1 MANEGPASVLD
12 GKYEI
17 VRQLAS
23 GGMGDL
29 YLVRHLHL
37 DQTRVVKVLRKELAS
52 DEAAQ
57 RRFLREA
64 RFATNVKHPNV
75 AILYD
80 YDRLPDQSFYMVW
93 EHIDGEEIGRILERD
108 GPFPIPEALRLAI
121 QVLRGLEAIHSAGVI
136 HRDVSPDNLLV
147 TRDSRGRQQVKIID
161 LGLAKGRVADPNLEI
176 TQAGMFMGKL
186 RYCSPEQARM
196 DGDEGLDPRTDL
208 YSFALV
214 LYEMLCGLPPFEAD
228 STPAFVFKRL
238 SEDPLSLT
246 GRNPAIDIPIRL
258 DQVLRKALERSREH
272 RYPDAI
278 RFIEALEPVE
288 ASLHGVATQRIV
300 VAPSGLDENS
310 ALPRERS
317 VSRISRE
324 EKTDL
329 LAQIDRAA
337 RRVREGSELFE
348 MAERAIAAGELGRA
362 RQIYQNL
369 VENNPRAAG
378 LERLAAQLTRA
389 GVDVSSIAPSTAP
402 LPEPT
407 AVSPQAAPAPP
418 QVVALTTPVAELI
431 DRPAAIKQ
439 AETMIETYLRQG
451 KKTLARLALDSLL
464 ELSPDHPR
472 RQEYSSWIDLAG
484 QEAEQ
489 LRRAQEVIEA
499 GRSALDRGDL
509 KAARKQADT
518 AARLAPTGDL
528 AASFLT
534 EVEAADREQSQGAEL
549 TQRKERFELAV
560 QAKNWAE
567 ADLLLEEMAGLGLS
581 RVALNF
587 YRSRLEAESVRARET
602 SAAGPFL
609 NRFEAALEREDF
621 DTARVILHSLG
632 EALPAS
638 SLPGQLQAR
647 LDAAHQAFQR
657 RRALEQGMKQLEG
670 YLGTGNASGA
680 SLALRILK
688 QMEPADPRWPALER
702 KVQALGG

>member
-1 MANEGPASVLD
+1 MANEGPGSVLD

-147 TRDSRGRQQVKIID
+147 TRDSRSRQQVKIID

-238 SEDPLSLT
+238 SEDPLPLT
-246 GRNPAIDIPIRL
+246 GRNPAIDVPIRL
-258 DQVLRKALERSREH
+258 DQVLRKALERNREH

-300 VAPSGLDENS
+300 VAPSRLDENS

-348 MAERAIAAGELGRA
+348 MAERAIAAGDLGRA

-389 GVDVSSIAPSTAP
+389 GVEVSSIAPSTAP
-402 LPEPT
+402 PPEPT
-407 AVSPQAAPAPP
+407 MVSPQAAPALP
-418 QVVALTTPVAELI
+418 QVVASTTPVAEPI

-472 RQEYSSWIDLAG
+472 RQEYSSWIALAG

-489 LRRAQEVIEA
+489 LRRAQEAIEA

-509 KAARKQADT
+509 KSARKQADT

-632 EALPAS
+632 EALPTS

-657 RRALEQGMKQLEG
+657 RRALEQGMQQLEG